1 MKRTILIILC
11 LLTVSAK
18 IYPQE
23 KQWNM
28 IKNDKAYLWGEGYGA
43 TEAEADKNALADLIS
58 KISVKVTNDI
68 KTFEE
73 SNLKNGKLDESSQ
86 YSQSVNTYST
96 QTLNNT
102 VQYKMGKAP
111 EFKVGRAIRRSEIEK
126 MFSQRIGKARDMI
139 QSALRAERKGRVD
152 DALRNYYWALTLL
165 KSVQYPDAEKYTDA
179 TGVEH
184 VMVTWIKEQMENVF
198 DDVRITAVC
207 REGDDVD
214 VDITYKDKPVSSAS
228 FTYYDGRQWSPIVTA
243 CDGFAKLE
251 FVSGYSPKTYQLR
264 LEYQYKN
271 EAKTDKELESVLA
284 AVNVSE
290 FRRSE
295 KTVKGLKISQ
305 PMPAAQEHQA
315 QSASN
320 STSVSSFTS
329 TNPRILKAPSE
340 VTDKTH
346 YQNIVTAVEAAI
358 RRQST
363 VGIEQYFTA
372 EGWDVYKRLVQYGSA
387 KLVGTPVYKFYQGG
401 EYVTVRGLLLSFSFK
416 NGVKKSF
423 VEEVIFSFD
432 KDKKICNVSFGLGKT
447 AEDDILNKG
456 VWDQNARIAIMNF
469 LENYKT
475 AYALKR
481 YDYIKSIFD
490 DDAIIIV
497 GNIVK
502 KQQTQTKDIAK
513 NRIGGDIVKYN
524 RYSKDQYLNNLKQCF
539 ASQEFINI
547 HFSNNDIVK
556 ANKEGA
562 GEVYGIQLEQDY
574 YSATYGDHGYLFLY
588 VDMNDPK
595 SPLIKIRTWQ
605 PTKNPDLGP
614 SGIYSIAD
622 F

>member
-1 MKRTILIILC
+1 MKRTFFLILC
-11 LLTVSAK
+11 CLAMSSSAFS
-18 IYPQE
+18 QE
-23 KQWNM
+23 KQWNL
-28 IKNDKAYLWGEGYGA
+28 IKNDKSYLWGEGYGA

-58 KISVKVTNDI
+58 KISVKVTNEI
-68 KTFEE
+68 KSFED
-73 SNLKNGKLDESSQ
+73 SNLKNGKLDETSQ

-111 EFKVGRAIRRSEIEK
+111 EFKVGRAIKRTEIAQ
-126 MFSQRIGKARDMI
+126 MFEQRTNKARDMVK
-139 QSALRAERKGRVD
+139 SALRAEKKGRVD

-165 KSVQYPDAEKYTDA
+165 KSVQYPNAVKYTDA
-179 TGVEH
+179 SGTEH

-198 DDVRITAVC
+198 DDVKITSVC

-228 FTYYDGRQWSPIVTA
+228 FTYFDGRQWSPIVTA

-251 FVSGYSPKTYQLR
+251 FVNGYSPKMYQLR
-264 LEYQYKN
+264 LEYQYKS

-295 KTVKGLKISQ
+295 KSVKGLKSST
-305 PMPAAQEHQA
+305 PMPKPQA
-315 QSASN
+315 QQTQASSSATAI
-320 STSVSSFTS
+320 STFTS
-329 TNPRILKAPSE
+329 TNARILKAPAE
-340 VTDKTH
+340 VDDKEP
-346 YQNIVTAVEAAI
+346 YQAVVTAVEAAI
-358 RRQST
+358 RNRTT
-363 VGIEQYFTA
+363 VGIEPYFSS
-372 EGWDVYKRLVQYGSA
+372 EGWDIYKRLIQYGSA
-387 KLVGTPVYKFYQGG
+387 KLVGVPSYRFYQSGD
-401 EYVTVRGLLLSFSFK
+401 YVTARGLRLSFSFK
-416 NGVKKSF
+416 NGTKKSF

-432 KDKKICNVSFGLGKT
+432 RDKKICNVSFGLGKT

-456 VWDQNARIAIMNF
+456 VWDQNARISIMNF

-502 KQQTQTKDIAK
+502 KQNVGGKDMTKNK
-513 NRIGGDIVKYN
+513 LSNDIVKYN
-524 RYSKDQYLNNLKQCF
+524 RYSKDQYLSNLRQCF
-539 ASQEFINI
+539 ASQEYINI
-547 HFSNNDIVK
+547 HFANNDIVK

>member
-1 MKRTILIILC
+1 MKRTFFLILC
-11 LLTVSAK
+11 CLTVSSN
-18 IYPQE
+18 IFSQE

-28 IKNDKAYLWGEGYGA
+28 IKNDKSYIWGEGYGT

-58 KISVKVTNDI
+58 KISVKVTNEI
-68 KTFEE
+68 KSFED
-73 SNLKNGKLDESSQ
+73 SNLKNGKLDETSQ

-111 EFKVGRAIRRSEIEK
+111 DFKVGRAIKRSEITQ
-126 MFSQRIGKARDMI
+126 MFEQRINKAKDMVR
-139 QSALRAERKGRVD
+139 SALRAEKKGRVD

-165 KSVQYPDAEKYTDA
+165 KSVQYPNAVRYTDDNG
-179 TGVEH
+179 TDH
-184 VMVTWIKEQMENVF
+184 VMVTWLKEQMENVF
-198 DDVRITAVC
+198 DDVKIKSVC

-214 VDITYKDKPVSSAS
+214 IDITYKDKPVSSAS
-228 FTYYDGRQWSPIVTA
+228 FTYFDGRQWSPIVTA

-251 FVSGYSPKTYQLR
+251 FVSGYSPKMYQLR

-295 KTVKGLKISQ
+295 KNVKGLKTST
-305 PMPAAQEHQA
+305 PMPQPQQA
-315 QSASN
+315 ESQQSQTS
-320 STSVSSFTS
+320 STATTTFTS
-329 TNPRILKAPSE
+329 THARILKAPSE
-340 VTDKTH
+340 VSNKTP
-346 YQNIVTAVEAAI
+346 YETIVKAVETAI
-358 RRQST
+358 RNHTT
-363 VGIEQYFTA
+363 VGLQPYFST
-372 EGWDVYKRLVQYGSA
+372 EGWDIYKRLIQYGSA
-387 KLVGTPVYKFYQGG
+387 KLIGTPSYKFYQGG
-401 EYVTVRGLLLSFSFK
+401 DYVTARGLQLSFSFK
-416 NGVKKSF
+416 NGTKKSF
-423 VEEVIFSFD
+423 VEEVVFSFD
-432 KDKKICNVSFGLGKT
+432 KNKKICNISFGLGKT

-456 VWDQNARIAIMNF
+456 VWNQNARIAIMNF

-502 KQQTQTKDIAK
+502 KQNLGKDLSK
-513 NRIGGDIVKYN
+513 NRLGGDIVKYN

-588 VDMNDPK
+588 VDLNDPK